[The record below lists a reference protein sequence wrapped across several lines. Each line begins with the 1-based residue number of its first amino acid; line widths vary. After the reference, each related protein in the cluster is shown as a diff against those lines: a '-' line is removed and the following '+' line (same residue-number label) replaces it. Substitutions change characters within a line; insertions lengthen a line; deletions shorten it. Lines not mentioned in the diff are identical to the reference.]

1 MVSALDSEMMA
12 AMLKSRE
19 LFLHTDETTRS
30 NHYKATRSTRG
41 VITEKTFNT
50 DDFN

>member
-19 LFLHTDETTRS
+19 LFLHADETARS
-30 NHYKATRSTRG
+30 NYYKTTRFTRG
-41 VITEKTFNT
+41 VITGKTFNT